1 VKFAAICRDAAQAL
15 SNSAMTPSMVLPAPT
30 SQLGSSPRA
39 FPVIS
44 SRGLPPR

>member
-1 VKFAAICRDAAQAL
+1 VKSAAICRDVAQAL
-15 SNSAMTPSMVLPAPT
+15 SNSAMTPAMVLPGPV
-30 SQLGSSPRA
+30 SQLGASPRA